1 MNFFNLYQY
10 ITPLLLFP
18 LSYYLW
24 LRQFDGNHRFV
35 WLMLSMPVL
44 FAYIIP
50 GLGTNWLKLWEFNT
64 RLRLGKFRPHHGF
77 VFGTATSLIALL
89 CVASP
94 PADFSLMEFIRAGFI
109 LGSVLAF
116 WNWLYDMYAIKAGF
130 LVVYNK
136 AYAQKL
142 GPGAIAA
149 DYAPVLFG
157 TFGVCYGLTIRFSQY
172 YLLELGRWDY
182 YGFLWI
188 GGNLAGLTIPVLA
201 FVLHSYLKYGETGL
215 KSYANHPQP
224 APPKTYRRF
233 WSNTN

>member
-1 MNFFNLYQY
+1 MKFFNLYQY

-18 LSYYLW
+18 LSYTLW

-64 RLRLGKFRPHHGF
+64 RLRLGKFRPQHGF
-77 VFGTATSLIALL
+77 VFGTATSLLALL
-89 CVASP
+89 CLVSP
-94 PADFSLMEFIRAGFI
+94 TTDFSLMEFIRAGFI

-142 GPGAIAA
+142 DPGAIAA

-157 TFGVCYGLTIRFSQY
+157 IFGICYGLIIRLSQY

-182 YGFLWI
+182 YGFLLV
-188 GGNLAGLTIPVLA
+188 GGNVAGLTIPVLA
-201 FVLHSYLKYGETGL
+201 FMLYSYLKYGETGL
-215 KSYANHPQP
+215 KSFANQPQT
-224 APPKTYRRF
+224 APPKMQRRF
-233 WSNTN
+233 W